1 VDEVQAVGQKQ
12 EHRAGCP
19 GKFVGART
27 PSSVALGLLP
37 INHRIRMTSENKM
50 FIKHDHPKAP
60 SATRLIACLWGTQ
73 NSISP
78 RAIKGLEPGLQEHY

>member
-12 EHRAGCP
+12 EHRAGCL
-19 GKFVGART
+19 GIFVGART

-60 SATRLIACLWGTQ
+60 SATRLIACLWGRKTQ
-73 NSISP
+73 SH
-78 RAIKGLEPGLQEHY
+78 PGQSKS